1 MNPITRRPKINQPN
15 LALSY
20 QSLAVCEDTG
30 LQPELLSGLL
40 ERAQREVGPGLL
52 PSCQLALA
60 HNGRLVLFETL
71 GEAAANSRYVI
82 FSVTKPLI
90 ASAIWLLMAE
100 GLLDIDKT
108 VVSYIPEFC
117 GEGKEAVTVAQL
129 LTHTSGFPH
138 APMGPRDWSTRES
151 RLQRM
156 AQWRLN
162 WEPGSRCEYHQ
173 SSAHWVLA
181 ELIERLGG
189 MDFRDYV
196 RQRILEPLGLHG
208 PLLGVP
214 ESQQGDINPLV
225 TVGQAPT
232 AAELEQILGI
242 AIELPELS
250 DDVLLRFNEPGLR
263 ALGMPGA
270 GGIGTAADVALFYQ
284 ALMHNPGHTW
294 DPAILADATG
304 NIRVTYADA
313 LTGAPA
319 NRSLGLVVQ
328 CGDVAGSLLGMGK
341 TTSPG
346 SFGHQG
352 VGGQIAWADPATG
365 ISFCFLTNGLDANPI
380 RAARRGS
387 ALSNRA
393 AKCAL

>member
-1 MNPITRRPKINQPN
+1 M
-15 LALSY
+15 
-20 QSLAVCEDTG
+20 
-30 LQPELLSGLL
+30 
-40 ERAQREVGPGLL
+40 
-52 PSCQLALA
+52 
-60 HNGRLVLFETL
+60 
-71 GEAAANSRYVI
+71 
-82 FSVTKPLI
+82 
-90 ASAIWLLMAE
+90 
-100 GLLDIDKT
+100 
-108 VVSYIPEFC
+108 
-117 GEGKEAVTVAQL
+117 
-129 LTHTSGFPH
+129 
-138 APMGPRDWSTRES
+138 
-151 RLQRM
+151 
-156 AQWRLN
+156 
-162 WEPGSRCEYHQ
+162 
-173 SSAHWVLA
+173 
-181 ELIERLGG
+181 
-189 MDFRDYV
+189 
-196 RQRILEPLGLHG
+196 
-208 PLLGVP
+208 P

-263 ALGMPGA
+263 ALGMPGT